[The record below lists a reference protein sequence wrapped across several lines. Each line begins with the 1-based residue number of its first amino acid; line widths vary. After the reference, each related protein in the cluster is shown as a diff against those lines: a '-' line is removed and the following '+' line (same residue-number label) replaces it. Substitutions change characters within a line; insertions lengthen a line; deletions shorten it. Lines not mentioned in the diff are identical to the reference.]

1 MNWYKLSYN
10 EKKEVLSAVATK
22 VGLPTFVV
30 EKDWWVVQTL
40 RLITQ
45 MDIADQIVFKGGTS
59 LSKAWGLIDRFSEDI
74 DLAINREFFGYRG
87 DISRTQVC
95 KLKDASNKYICNE
108 FLNGLRK
115 MFADADFAEVK
126 LDVVDIKDPD
136 DDPVKIAVVFPVVA
150 QYSSYVQPRVLL
162 EIGSRSLMEPSTVC
176 KFRSMIGDSFSDR
189 TFADESIKISCVN
202 PERTFLEKL
211 FLLHE
216 EHQRPR
222 EKMSIQG
229 KSRHL
234 YDIYKISQTPFAE
247 KAIKDKVL
255 YGSIVA
261 HRERFTKLG
270 GVDYMLHYPPNLNP
284 IPPEELLPIWQ
295 NDFNNLTNNMIMGEK
310 ISFSEVLDIITQISK
325 SINYGE

>member
-1 MNWYKLSYN
+1 MNWYRLSYS
-10 EKKEVLSAVATK
+10 EKQEVLSAVAAK

-45 MDIADQIVFKGGTS
+45 MDIAEQIVFKGGTS
-59 LSKAWGLIDRFSEDI
+59 LSKAWGLINRFSEDI
-74 DLAINREFFGYRG
+74 DLAINREFLGYSG
-87 DISRTQVC
+87 DISRTQVG
-95 KLKDASNKYICNE
+95 KLKDASNKYLSNN
-108 FLNGLRK
+108 FLDNLRK
-115 MFADADFAEVK
+115 MFVDAGFENVK
-126 LDVVDIKDPD
+126 LDVVDIKNPD
-136 DDPVKIAVVFPVVA
+136 DDPVKIEVVFPVVA

-162 EIGSRSLMEPSTVC
+162 EIGSRSLMEPSTAC

-189 TFADESIKISCVN
+189 IFADENIEICCVN

-247 KAIKDKVL
+247 KAINDKVL
-255 YGSIVA
+255 YDSIVA

-270 GVDYMLHYPPNLNP
+270 GVDYKLHYPPNLKP
-284 IPPEELLPIWQ
+284 IPPEDLLPIWQ
-295 NDFNNLTNNMIMGEK
+295 NDFNDLTNNMIIDK
-310 ISFSEVLDIITQISK
+310 DISFVEVLDAIIQISN
-325 SINYGE
+325 SINYGK